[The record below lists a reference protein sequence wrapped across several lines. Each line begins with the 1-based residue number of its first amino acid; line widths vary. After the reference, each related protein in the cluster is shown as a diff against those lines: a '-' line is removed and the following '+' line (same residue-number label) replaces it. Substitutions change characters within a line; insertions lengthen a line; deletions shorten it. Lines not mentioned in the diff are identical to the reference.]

1 MFWFFKAVAMGV
13 GLINVAFV
21 VTGCCPCFAVM
32 TSPVVAALPD
42 EFRAARILAKDW
54 ST

>member
-1 MFWFFKAVAMGV
+1 MGS
-13 GLINVAFV
+13 GLIKVALV

-32 TSPVVAALPD
+32 INPVVAALPD
-42 EFRAARILAKDW
+42 VFRAARILAKDW

>member
-1 MFWFFKAVAMGV
+1 MGV
-13 GLINVAFV
+13 GLIKVALVFV
-21 VTGCCPCFAVM
+21 GCCPCFAEM
-32 TSPVVAALPD
+32 TKPVVAALPE